1 MRFQVSMLD
10 QGLWAIV
17 SSTFLSKASLQCAS
31 SPQQIQS
38 SGPLLLYSV
47 ATVVVPSPD
56 PKANSSLSFSG
67 IANRKSRIT
76 NRKSQIGKSG
86 QYCDGS
92 SGMSIPSPRR
102 PDHRKQGISQCS
114 AKVPVARIPNVPS
127 TWNHPEKIAKQRYV
141 QNVWDSAMWRDMA
154 VLISLFVV
162 VFGYPD
168 LVVKSLPKY
177 WSLELTA
184 SHMQTILKSVP
195 YDLQVD
201 TTLL

>member
-1 MRFQVSMLD
+1 
-10 QGLWAIV
+10 
-17 SSTFLSKASLQCAS
+17 
-31 SPQQIQS
+31 
-38 SGPLLLYSV
+38 
-47 ATVVVPSPD
+47 
-56 PKANSSLSFSG
+56 
-67 IANRKSRIT
+67 
-76 NRKSQIGKSG
+76 
-86 QYCDGS
+86 
-92 SGMSIPSPRR
+92 
-102 PDHRKQGISQCS
+102 
-114 AKVPVARIPNVPS
+114 
-127 TWNHPEKIAKQRYV
+127 
-141 QNVWDSAMWRDMA
+141 MWRDMA